1 MLPHMTHLMI
11 DTDGS
16 IKHLSE
22 ESHHFIALWKSNTE
36 QHDLDKA
43 TAKNVQPRPYISIM
57 NKPSDLLQYSDIFFV
72 MELMYS

>member
-11 DTDGS
+11 DTDAS

-22 ESHHFIALWKSNTE
+22 ESQHFIALRKTNTE
-36 QHDLDKA
+36 QRFKQQQ
-43 TAKNVQPRPYISIM
+43 NMQPRPYISII
-57 NKPSDLLQYSDIFFV
+57 NKPSDLLQYSDTFFV